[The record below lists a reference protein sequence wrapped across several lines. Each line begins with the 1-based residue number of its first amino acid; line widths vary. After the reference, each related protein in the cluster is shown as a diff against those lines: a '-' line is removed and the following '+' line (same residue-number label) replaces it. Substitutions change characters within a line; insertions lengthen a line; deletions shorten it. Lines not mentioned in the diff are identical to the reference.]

1 MLHRIVEDQASHTP
15 TRTITD
21 TQEEY
26 DFIESLIE
34 ESKPAIP
41 DTNHHYL
48 IRTQFRYPLP
58 VLPKY
63 AARFRPPHFH
73 RNVFYGSFER
83 LTSFYEAAYH
93 WLRERIH
100 VKGLSITPEPRTHFT
115 VEFDDPK
122 ATNICK
128 HRDISKIMDRKDYT
142 RSHEFILENPH
153 VSSIIYP
160 SCRDPKN
167 GNCAAV
173 FDLMTLE
180 ERLDSTEPLYFTYDT
195 NTKTCT
201 ISGPQVDS
209 PMVIPWG
216 LVA

>member
-1 MLHRIVEDQASHTP
+1 MLHRVVEDQASHTP
-15 TRTITD
+15 IRAITD

-26 DFIESLIE
+26 DFIEDLIE
-34 ESKPAIP
+34 QSKPAIP
-41 DTNHHYL
+41 ATNHHYL

-63 AARFRPPHFH
+63 TARFRPAHFH
-73 RNVFYGSFER
+73 KNVFYGAFEKS
-83 LTSFYEAAYH
+83 TSFYEASYH

-100 VKGLSITPEPRTHFT
+100 VKTLSITSESRTHFT
-115 VEFDDPK
+115 VDFDAST
-122 ATNICK
+122 ATDICK
-128 HRDISKIMDRKDYT
+128 HRDIAKIMDRYDYT
-142 RSHEFILENPH
+142 RSHEFVRKNPN

-160 SCRDPKN
+160 SCREPSN
-167 GNCAAV
+167 GHCAAV
-173 FDLMTLE
+173 FDLMTLG
-180 ERLDSTEPLYFTYDT
+180 ERLNSVEPLYFTYHA

-209 PMVIPWG
+209 PMIVPWG